1 MGFEPSTSPTAHT
14 YMGVE
19 GAIWPKGHW
28 QFPEKLNS
36 SNHLLVKIRP
46 KNSDQLPNKN
56 IVSTQVGRKR
66 QRHSQVK
73 FIRNATKGKS

>member
-1 MGFEPSTSPTAHT
+1 
-14 YMGVE
+14 MGVE

-36 SNHLLVKIRP
+36 SDHLLVKIRH
-46 KNSDQLPNKN
+46 KNNDQLPNKK
-56 IVSTQVGRKR
+56 IISTQVGKKR

-73 FIRNATKGKS
+73 FIRNAMKGKSYNFLKVWHENYFN